1 MSREDELLK
10 RFTLRTRGEE
20 AIQELL
26 SKIIRKRSKRLAKEW
41 LSKPTYTMV
50 VGDYEIICKR
60 TGDFSVNGVEFPYN
74 FIYVNQVCQSLLLDE
89 DGV

>member
-1 MSREDELLK
+1 MSREDDLLK

-20 AIQELL
+20 FIQELIKDL
-26 SKIIRKRSKRLAKEW
+26 IANRNKEIATKW
-41 LSKPTYTMV
+41 MSQ
-50 VGDYEIICKR
+50 DRYEMEKDGYKVTCNKK
-60 TGDFSVNGVEFPYN
+60 GDFFVNGEEFPYN

>member
-1 MSREDELLK
+1 MSREDDLLK

-20 AIQELL
+20 LIQELIKDL
-26 SKIIRKRSKRLAKEW
+26 IANRNKEIATKWMSQDMYVMKRNGYKVTCNK
-41 LSKPTYTMV
+41 K
-50 VGDYEIICKR
+50 G
-60 TGDFSVNGVEFPYN
+60 GFFVNGEEFPYN